1 MYLPSVDDIATEVHD
16 GLLHALIVCDD
27 SDKLPTPEALDY
39 SGGDTVTVVYPTRR
53 FTITVSQDG
62 A

>member
-1 MYLPSVDDIATEVHD
+1 MYLPTIDDIATEIHD
-16 GLLHALIVCDD
+16 GLLQALIISDD
-27 SDKLPTPEALDY
+27 SDKLPAPEKLDY
-39 SGGDTVTVVYPTRR
+39 SGGDTVSIVYPGRH